1 MTTLERRYLRLL
13 SAYPSDYRRS
23 RGAEIVG
30 TYLDLAKPGQRWP
43 SPGDVADLMRGGL
56 RQRLR
61 AAGLLDLIPGVRL
74 ASVVALLV
82 ATTLAAIWW
91 VAELRPAPPEWNIPH
106 VGPLASPGFIAWTAW
121 LVAAIAV
128 ALSPGRAT
136 RAAVG
141 VALVLTIATVP
152 AGAMTGLPRPP
163 LFILLPQATLGA
175 LALLLPERLSPS
187 IRIGTPLAAVG
198 AGGTTAYLAAHH
210 ALDGY
215 YAASTARFLPTAAG
229 LLMAVALLLA
239 LGLALHRD
247 NRGIW
252 ALLVL
257 LAPVGQ
263 LALHKLAGTV
273 SPYRG
278 SPSVEFGTLAA
289 YAILVSLL
297 GPALLM
303 LGIAGRRRAI
313 TNGRGE
319 RRPTR
324 RSLHRHMFR
333 L

>member
-43 SPGDVADLMRGGL
+43 SAGDVADLVRGGL

-61 AAGLLDLIPGVRL
+61 AAGLLDLISGVRL
-74 ASVVALLV
+74 ASVVALLA
-82 ATTLAAIWW
+82 ATTLAAVWW
-91 VAELRPAPPEWNIPH
+91 VAELRPTPPEWNIPD
-106 VGPLASPGFIAWTAW
+106 VGSFGSLGFIAWTAW
-121 LVAAIAV
+121 LVVAIA
-128 ALSPGRAT
+128 ATLSPGRRT

-141 VALVLTIATVP
+141 TALVLTIATVP
-152 AGAMTGLPRPP
+152 VSALTGLPRPP
-163 LFILLPQATLGA
+163 LFILLPQVTLGA
-175 LALLLPERLSPS
+175 LTLLLPERLSPAVRTG
-187 IRIGTPLAAVG
+187 IPLAAVG
-198 AGGTTAYLAAHH
+198 AGGTTAYLTVHDAFG
-210 ALDGY
+210 GY

-229 LLMAVALLLA
+229 LLMAAALLLA

-263 LALHKLAGTV
+263 LALHRLAGTV
-273 SPYRG
+273 SPHRG

-303 LGIAGRRRAI
+303 LGIAAQRRVI
-313 TNGRGE
+313 GNGRGE

-324 RSLHRHMFR
+324 RSLRRHMFR